1 MRPPEET
8 IMPTTLDPEIR
19 ELNHRV
25 SDGIDVTL
33 LWNPR
38 TNVVSIAV
46 LDERTGEYFELDV
59 DPDDAQVAFEHP
71 YSYAN
76 RGWIESLAA

>member
-1 MRPPEET
+1 M
-8 IMPTTLDPEIR
+8 IMPTNTESAIR
-19 ELNHRV
+19 ELDRRV
-25 SDGIDVTL
+25 NDGIDVRL
-33 LWNPR
+33 LWNSG

-59 DPDDAQVAFEHP
+59 DPDDAQVAFQHP

-76 RGWIESLAA
+76 RDWIEALAA

>member
-1 MRPPEET
+1 MTPPEET

-25 SDGIDVTL
+25 NDGIDVRL

-38 TNVVSIAV
+38 SNVVSIAV
-46 LDERTGEYFELDV
+46 LDERTGECFELDV
-59 DPDDAQVAFEHP
+59 DPEDAQVAFEHP
-71 YSYAN
+71 YGYAN